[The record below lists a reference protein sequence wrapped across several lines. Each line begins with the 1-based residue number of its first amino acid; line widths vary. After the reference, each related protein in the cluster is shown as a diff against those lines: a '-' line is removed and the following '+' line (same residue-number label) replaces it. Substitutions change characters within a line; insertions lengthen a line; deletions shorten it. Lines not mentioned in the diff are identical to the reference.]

1 MFTSAQI
8 ADRIKF
14 VCSQKGI
21 TIGGVLEKAALGRNT
36 MANLKTSMPK
46 IDTLSKIAD
55 VLDCSLDFLTGRTS
69 YFQNEITAPVQI
81 DEGGSNIMLL
91 AGRDGQQIKIQLS
104 DEQYD
109 MVYKMF
115 CSFPDADNPEL

>member
-1 MFTSAQI
+1 MFFDILSNACSSKGYKLTPFIKSLGLSESAI
-8 ADRIKF
+8 ARWRSGTIPNGDVLCKLADALG
-14 VCSQKGI
+14 CS
-21 TIGGVLEKAALGRNT
+21 VDYLLGRNKK
-36 MANLKTSMPK
+36 A
-46 IDTLSKIAD
+46 
-55 VLDCSLDFLTGRTS
+55 
-69 YFQNEITAPVQI
+69 APIQM